1 MAEPPVLIRQD
12 EVEGLL
18 HYKDLIPR
26 LEVALGKFSKLDS
39 AEVIQPV
46 RTTVPL
52 QKYNGYVYSF
62 PYLSLVGNLVT
73 ILFQKCSG
81 QISGADACVF
91 GAWRHPVH
99 KIGVLLQEGEWVNS
113 AINSSH
119 SVAVWS
125 WVWECQSCEYAYDH
139 WTVAIRCYLSFVI
152 SNTSKVKYFKDLA
165 QLVIIEVNSVI
176 TAVSVWLTSA
186 GHGWGGHHSQKDS
199 SSVCYFCQSKAL
211 SLWPRRACILS
222 LLVIPHYL
230 SITLCCSNVGMFG
243 TPLGTV
249 QLLMPAKS
257 EVLTILGAGHQ
268 ALSHYNVFTETFS
281 FKEVPEWFRVSEWVI
296 RAGMLWLYPPD
307 IKLGSG

>member
-1 MAEPPVLIRQD
+1 M
-12 EVEGLL
+12 
-18 HYKDLIPR
+18 
-26 LEVALGKFSKLDS
+26 
-39 AEVIQPV
+39 
-46 RTTVPL
+46 
-52 QKYNGYVYSF
+52 
-62 PYLSLVGNLVT
+62 
-73 ILFQKCSG
+73 
-81 QISGADACVF
+81 
-91 GAWRHPVH
+91 
-99 KIGVLLQEGEWVNS
+99 
-113 AINSSH
+113 
-119 SVAVWS
+119 
-125 WVWECQSCEYAYDH
+125 
-139 WTVAIRCYLSFVI
+139 AIRCYLSFVI

-281 FKEVPEWFRVSEWVI
+281 FKEVPE
-296 RAGMLWLYPPD
+296 
-307 IKLGSG
+307 